1 MEQSDD
7 LTMLALQW
15 KGKDWLHTHLVVGDF
30 AVTRHVL
37 GKTLQVQGLLT
48 VYLGKPLAE
57 LRRTTS
63 GHRLPFSALV
73 LATSSL
79 RVQSYENY
87 ICTPSIFSIYSKLFL
102 DFTLLNFCKNPRACK
117 INCKAISESSFH
129 PDIPDFQAFSA
140 PWTFLR
146 GNSDFPLTKLP
157 LSPNETSRFPRALS
171 AFYLHI

>member
-1 MEQSDD
+1 
-7 LTMLALQW
+7 
-15 KGKDWLHTHLVVGDF
+15 LHTHLVVGDL

-102 DFTLLNFCKNPRACK
+102 AFTLLNFCKNHAATKFNVKQFLNRHFC
-117 INCKAISESSFH
+117 
-129 PDIPDFQAFSA
+129 PDIPALRPFQ
-140 PWTFLR
+140 PPGTFLR
-146 GNSDFPLTKLP
+146 GNSDFPLTKPP
-157 LSPNETSRFPRALS
+157 LSPNETIRFPKAFS
-171 AFYLHI
+171 AMRLCISLL